1 MSKNLVI
8 TLALIAASALALG
21 AFVVVAGGSA
31 PSEGAAE
38 SAASPSAPAPEDLLV
53 REDSH
58 YLAEAP
64 GAEVTVVEF
73 LDFECEAC
81 RAQFPIMERLREDY
95 DGRINLVI
103 RYFPMPGHTNSET
116 AATAV
121 EAAARQGELEEM
133 YIKMYETQEEWG
145 ESGESKAGEFEGFAE
160 ELGLDTERF
169 AEDAAD
175 PATLDR
181 VRADFDDGLALGVQG
196 TPTIFVNGRQTD
208 PMPSYGTLSAMIDRE
223 LS

>member
-1 MSKNLVI
+1 MTKNLAI
-8 TLALIAASALALG
+8 TLALIATSALVLG
-21 AFVVVAGGSA
+21 AFIVLAGRSA
-31 PSEGAAE
+31 PPGDAAGAGAAP
-38 SAASPSAPAPEDLLV
+38 ASTAPEELLV

-58 YLAEAP
+58 HLTEAP
-64 GAEVTVVEF
+64 DAEVTVVEF

-81 RAQFPIMERLREDY
+81 LAQFPVMERLREDY

-121 EAAARQGELEEM
+121 EAAARQGELEAM

-145 ESGESKAGEFEGFAE
+145 ESDESKAAEFAGFAE
-160 ELGLDTERF
+160 DLGLDTEQF
-169 AEDAAD
+169 AEDVAD

-181 VRADFDDGLALGVQG
+181 VRADFEDGRALGVQG

-208 PMPSYGTLSAMIDRE
+208 PMPSYATLSSMIDRE